1 MNRALL
7 EELIEKNIDF
17 QFARSAGPG
26 GQNVNKT
33 NTKVTAKLDIKEIE
47 LSIYEIKRIQK
58 KLINRINS
66 HGQIVVNVQE
76 ERSQH
81 KNKEIA
87 LEKMKSLIFES
98 LVQAKSR
105 IKTKLPYSSKEKRIT
120 SKKINSERKK
130 FRKIDYI

>member
-1 MNRALL
+1 MNRSLI
-7 EELIEKNIDF
+7 EDLIEKNIDF

-33 NTKVTAKLDIKEIE
+33 NTKVTAKLDINEIA
-47 LSIYEIKRIQK
+47 LSIYEIRRIQK
-58 KLINRINS
+58 KLINKINS
-66 HGQIVVNVQE
+66 LGQIVINVQE

-98 LVQAKSR
+98 LVQTKTR
-105 IKTKLPYSSKEKRIT
+105 YKTKLPYSSKVKRLT

-130 FRKIDYI
+130 FRKIEDN